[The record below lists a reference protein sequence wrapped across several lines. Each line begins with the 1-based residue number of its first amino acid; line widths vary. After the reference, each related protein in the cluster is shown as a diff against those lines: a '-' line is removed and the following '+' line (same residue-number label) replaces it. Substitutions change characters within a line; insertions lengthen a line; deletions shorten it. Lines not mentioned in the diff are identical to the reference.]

1 MRSIVPP
8 LIASLPW
15 RVIAVV
21 SGLSIF
27 GTAVLYSAAD
37 GSMRPWAAP
46 HLIQFAVFLI
56 LALGIRLMSLELI
69 RSLSFIAYLVSLF
82 LLILVE
88 VIGQVG
94 GGSQRWLSL
103 GPIAIQPSELMKLAI
118 ILALARF
125 YEFLPPSYI
134 TSWRAVWPALAIM
147 GAPAALIL
155 IQPDLDAALILLV
168 AGAVVMFL
176 AGIPLRVFVM
186 AGGAVALMAPL
197 AYFFVLEDYQQTRL
211 NSFLNP
217 QSDPLGAGYHVIQSK
232 IAIGSGGFF
241 GKGFLNGSQ
250 GHLDYLPAHHTDLVF
265 SAMFEEWGLLGG
277 LILLAA
283 YAWLLRWGFRT
294 AYDAR
299 SRFAKLLALGLTM
312 TISFYVAMNLLTAT
326 GITPVMGV
334 PLPLISHGGSAM
346 MTIMIALGLLMA
358 IERGE
363 QTQTSL

>member
-186 AGGAVALMAPL
+186 AVCPSSDNLRLMA
-197 AYFFVLEDYQQTRL
+197 V
-211 NSFLNP
+211 
-217 QSDPLGAGYHVIQSK
+217 
-232 IAIGSGGFF
+232 
-241 GKGFLNGSQ
+241 
-250 GHLDYLPAHHTDLVF
+250 
-265 SAMFEEWGLLGG
+265 
-277 LILLAA
+277 
-283 YAWLLRWGFRT
+283 
-294 AYDAR
+294 
-299 SRFAKLLALGLTM
+299 
-312 TISFYVAMNLLTAT
+312 
-326 GITPVMGV
+326 
-334 PLPLISHGGSAM
+334 
-346 MTIMIALGLLMA
+346 
-358 IERGE
+358 
-363 QTQTSL
+363 